1 MKVFI
6 LNKEELVNE
15 FDSRNDYRYY
25 DSDEIA
31 ESLQKEVLSSFDI
44 CHIDT
49 NVFINYRKSDFTAD
63 CIFKLVS
70 YFEGVFIYE
79 YTGTIS

>member
-6 LNKEELVNE
+6 LNQEDLVKEFN
-15 FDSRNDYRYY
+15 SRNDDRYY

-31 ESLQKEVLSSFDI
+31 ESLQKEVLSIFESCSI
-44 CHIDT
+44 EL
-49 NVFINYRKSDFTAD
+49 NVFVNYRKLDFTAD